1 VGINQSAGNGPR
13 RSATTVVRRRIRAGE
28 LDIVQ
33 AALRN
38 PVPDFRPLSLCKKG
52 RANPYTGYFL
62 GLLVTS
68 ENFPV
73 NNCPSS
79 GSIGKSLTS
88 GGVSCLL

>member
-1 VGINQSAGNGPR
+1 MDSRDDVAKCDDGREAKDS
-13 RSATTVVRRRIRAGE
+13 TGE
-28 LDIVQ
+28 LDIVK